1 MGFATVIA
9 YQATFQVGLL
19 QERHIYECHTSEI
32 EAEQEQVSRL
42 VKGGTCWQVQVFY
55 LANILYRDGSF
66 GSSHV
71 SGLHVSKDII
81 GWRMACFHC
90 LVVECAQG
98 SQIEGHGVLSDTS
111 VEQPCLI
118 HFHHLAGHLREG
130 EVFVMTKLHK
140 SVGSTDI
147 IVPGANALHLL
158 LLGYLLAEEGEDAL
172 AGWQLLYL
180 SVYVV
185 NGIRDA
191 FGILIT
197 DDTLH
202 LFHLPIYLRLDEL

>member
-1 MGFATVIA
+1 
-9 YQATFQVGLL
+9 
-19 QERHIYECHTSEI
+19 
-32 EAEQEQVSRL
+32 
-42 VKGGTCWQVQVFY
+42 
-55 LANILYRDGSF
+55 
-66 GSSHV
+66 
-71 SGLHVSKDII
+71 
-81 GWRMACFHC
+81 
-90 LVVECAQG
+90 
-98 SQIEGHGVLSDTS
+98 
-111 VEQPCLI
+111 
-118 HFHHLAGHLREG
+118 
-130 EVFVMTKLHK
+130 MTKLHK

-147 IVPGANALHLL
+147 VALGANALHLR
-158 LLGYLLAEEGEDAL
+158 LLGYLLAEEGKDAL